1 MRWGAVVAAGG
12 LVKDPLASAIGTPRK
27 ALAVVGGRSC
37 LARTLDAV
45 RDAGL
50 VECATVSGEDVAGDV
65 HHGWLVPELETQ
77 IENARKAVE
86 SLPGVDGV
94 LFLPADTPLLTG
106 AVLSAFMESVESRI
120 EPGMRGWLAA
130 GLCRASDFRAEFPRI
145 PCQPIALSDGA
156 FVSGA
161 LFAASPAAFLKA
173 LDLLAEMSA
182 SRKNQARM
190 LLRLGPWTVLR
201 YLMRRVSVREAEEL
215 LGRFF
220 GGQAVIVTGCD
231 PAMAADIDEVASYDE
246 LRIVAGLK
254 SP

>member
-1 MRWGAVVAAGG
+1 M
-12 LVKDPLASAIGTPRK
+12 
-27 ALAVVGGRSC
+27 
-37 LARTLDAV
+37 
-45 RDAGL
+45 
-50 VECATVSGEDVAGDV
+50 
-65 HHGWLVPELETQ
+65 
-77 IENARKAVE
+77 
-86 SLPGVDGV
+86 
-94 LFLPADTPLLTG
+94 
-106 AVLSAFMESVESRI
+106 
-120 EPGMRGWLAA
+120 
-130 GLCRASDFRAEFPRI
+130 
-145 PCQPIALSDGA
+145 
-156 FVSGA
+156 
-161 LFAASPAAFLKA
+161 
-173 LDLLAEMSA
+173 AEMSA